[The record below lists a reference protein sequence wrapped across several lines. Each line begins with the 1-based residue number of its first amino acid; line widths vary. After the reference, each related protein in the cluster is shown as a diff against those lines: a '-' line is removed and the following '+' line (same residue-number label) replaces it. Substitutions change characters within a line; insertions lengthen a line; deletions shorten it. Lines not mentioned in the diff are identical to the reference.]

1 MSSSGP
7 PMAKPKGLLDSI
19 EGFKKG
25 GLKKT
30 KTVDKS
36 APAIVKESSGGGGGG
51 SGSSGGGSRPG
62 AGNPMLALLQGVK
75 LKSSR

>member
-36 APAIVKESSGGGGGG
+36 APAIEGKGTRFVKVA
-51 SGSSGGGSRPG
+51 PV
-62 AGNPMLALLQGVK
+62 LTFLIFLLLCILFVFVIIC
-75 LKSSR
+75 L